1 MLVGVFFFCVT
12 VVYKQ
17 AKKEELAV
25 IQISTSGLVNT
36 LYTKSVLNNFFF
48 SKLPCSREEQRQ
60 KQKYTV
66 SFKFVNYNLIRTNE
80 QNGTKMP

>member
-48 SKLPCSREEQRQ
+48 Q
-60 KQKYTV
+60 
-66 SFKFVNYNLIRTNE
+66 NYPAPGRNRGRNRNI
-80 QNGTKMP
+80 Q